1 MNLFSHFAR
10 VPPPTDNFSTFQE
23 KGMCQ
28 RFVQG
33 KCPFSSLACPYS
45 HNKDMAPIC
54 NRWKQ
59 GQCIGAT
66 GNKCLYRHYYL
77 ERDATSQPRRPARTP
92 LAQVQADSDFSSPL
106 RLNILKETISH
117 KRVEVDLE
125 TGKRRSWVEE
135 EEREVMDLTGETPVK
150 PKLPATTPKPPP
162 SPKKILATAKPA
174 PPKKS
179 PPPSSNSSPPS
190 SASLAPSSTSSAP
203 SSAPLAPAVDANTC
217 PVCSRGGFS
226 GARGVSRHR
235 AAKTSKCKV
244 EKAPAP
250 VVQAPPAPAPMEVDE
265 HEIIV
270 IPDTPE
276 VSLQSTARRRSL
288 RH

>member
-1 MNLFSHFAR
+1 MNLFAHFAR

-77 ERDATSQPRRPARTP
+77 ERDAASQPRRPARTP
-92 LAQVQADSDFSSPL
+92 LAQVQVDSDFSSPL
-106 RLNILKETISH
+106 RLNILTEKISH

-150 PKLPATTPKPPP
+150 PKLPATSSKPPP
-162 SPKKILATAKPA
+162 SPKKILATEKTA
-174 PPKKS
+174 PTKKS
-179 PPPSSNSSPPS
+179 PPPSSAPLPPPSASLPPS
-190 SASLAPSSTSSAP
+190 SAPSAP
-203 SSAPLAPAVDANTC
+203 EVDANTC
-217 PVCSRGGFS
+217 PVCGRGGFS
-226 GARGVSRHR
+226 GARGVARHR
-235 AAKTSKCKV
+235 AAKTSKCKMD
-244 EKAPAP
+244 K
-250 VVQAPPAPAPMEVDE
+250 APPAPAPMEVEE
-265 HEIIV
+265 HEVIV

-276 VSLQSTARRRSL
+276 VSLPSTSSRRRSL